1 MNTTVYQIIKIDQ
14 GPNEQTAVSAIRPE
28 SPNLAAGQ
36 GGGNEPP
43 ARTKKKEKQTPGLR
57 MDAPGP
63 RRSVDDGLGKLPDG
77 DFRASVRWPTPTP
90 IPK

>member
-28 SPNLAAGQ
+28 SPNLAGGQ

-43 ARTKKKEKQTPGLR
+43 RQNQKEREADSRFKNGRSWSSPLCG
-57 MDAPGP
+57 
-63 RRSVDDGLGKLPDG
+63 RRAG
-77 DFRASVRWPTPTP
+77 
-90 IPK
+90 

>member
-43 ARTKKKEKQTPGLR
+43 ARTKKKEK
-57 MDAPGP
+57 
-63 RRSVDDGLGKLPDG
+63 
-77 DFRASVRWPTPTP
+77 
-90 IPK
+90 